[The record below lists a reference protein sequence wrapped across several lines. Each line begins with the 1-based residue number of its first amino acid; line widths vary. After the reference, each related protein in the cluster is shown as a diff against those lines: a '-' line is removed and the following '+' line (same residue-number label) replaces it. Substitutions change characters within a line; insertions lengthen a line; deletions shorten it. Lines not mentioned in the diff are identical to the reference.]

1 MKKRERW
8 KELKVSA
15 LEVPADLAYSDAIVT
30 MTGPGQVFV
39 ENYRCI
45 QKLTATE
52 IVILTPRGKVTICG
66 SRLEIPWYTPEEM
79 LIKGCISGIFPQR
92 R

>member
-8 KELKVSA
+8 KESVVSA

-30 MTGPGQVFV
+30 MTGPGQVLV

-45 QKLTATE
+45 LKLTSTE
-52 IVILTPRGKVTICG
+52 IVILTLRGKVTICG

-79 LIKGCISGIFPQR
+79 LVKGCISGIFPQR

>member
-8 KELKVSA
+8 KESIVSA
-15 LEVPADLAYSDAIVT
+15 LEMPADLAYSDAIVT
-30 MTGPGQVFV
+30 MTGPGQVLV

-45 QKLTATE
+45 LKLTSTE
-52 IVILTPRGKVTICG
+52 IVILTLRGKVTICG